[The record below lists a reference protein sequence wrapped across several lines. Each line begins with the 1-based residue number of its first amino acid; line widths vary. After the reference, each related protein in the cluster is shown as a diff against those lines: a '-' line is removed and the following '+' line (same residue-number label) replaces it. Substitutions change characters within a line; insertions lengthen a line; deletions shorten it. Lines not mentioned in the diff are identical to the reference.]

1 MSQTN
6 AIQSRDKKIFTTKEL
21 VLTALMAVLIA
32 VCSWISIPTVVPFT
46 LQTFAVFCA
55 VNLLGGKNGFFSIL
69 VYLLIGALGV
79 PVFAEFS
86 AGVGVLFGMTGGYI
100 LGFVFI
106 AVIFRLAELIP
117 ARGNAVRIVRNVIA
131 MVIGLAV
138 MYAFGTAWFMH
149 IYARDVE
156 SISLSAALKMCVTP
170 FVLVDLAKMAA
181 AIILTERL
189 RKYVEK

>member
-1 MSQTN
+1 MSHTN
-6 AIQSRDKKIFTTKEL
+6 TIQSREKKIFTTKEL
-21 VLTALMAVLIA
+21 VLTALMSVLIA
-32 VCSWISIPTVVPFT
+32 VCSCISIPTVVPFT

-55 VNLLGGKNGFFSIL
+55 VSLLGGRKGFFSIL
-69 VYLLIGALGV
+69 VYLLIGAIGI
-79 PVFAEFS
+79 PVYAEFS
-86 AGVGVLFGMTGGYI
+86 AGAGVLFGMTGGYM
-100 LGFVFI
+100 LGFLFI

-117 ARGNAVRIVRNVIA
+117 VHGGAVRIVRNVVA
-131 MVIGLAV
+131 MVVGLAV

-156 SISLSAALKMCVTP
+156 SISLAAALKMCVTP

-189 RKYVEK
+189 KKYVGN